1 MELFS
6 GYDNMMLGQADTEIN
21 EPITSQG
28 CEMPS
33 PYESQ
38 EVEEETFETLKAGGG
53 IFDGMGAGEA
63 VSVAGLLGQIKA
75 LRAKQ
80 VEVIKA
86 GGEASPQE
94 FEIIRSIDA
103 LKAQIQGAPLSPEEQ
118 KLANEAMGAAEAL
131 ALQAPRAAR
140 YSSSSVL
147 GKQWIKGVPN
157 VAVIAGVAAIA
168 AYFLLRKK
176 G

>member
-53 IFDGMGAGEA
+53 IFDGMGAETA
-63 VSVAGLLGQIKA
+63 APA
-75 LRAKQ
+75 A
-80 VEVIKA
+80 
-86 GGEASPQE
+86 P
-94 FEIIRSIDA
+94 
-103 LKAQIQGAPLSPEEQ
+103 AQTPLQ
-118 KLANEAMGAAEAL
+118 
-131 ALQAPRAAR
+131 ALQAQYVAAGAEAAALRERAVTAAVGNEASAAAAADAADAR
-140 YSSSSVL
+140 LAVL
-147 GKQWIKGVPN
+147 RQQIAAYGAQPVARTKQWIKGVPN
-157 VAVIAGVAAIA
+157 VAVIAGVAVLA